1 VTARGARGRRRI
13 VRTAAALLAAAVP
26 AGAQGPAPA
35 PAAPAYTADTFGGLT
50 ARAIG
55 PATMSGRIAAIEA
68 VPGSPL
74 AIWVGSASG
83 GVWKSVDGGTTFKP
97 VFDRHTQ
104 SIGALAID
112 PADPKT
118 VWVGTGESCARN
130 SVSIGD
136 GVYRT
141 TDGGDGWTHLGLAAS
156 ERIAAIRIDPERRDT
171 VYVCATGPLWGPG
184 EERGVFRTTD
194 AGKSWKKVLY
204 VDETTGCSDLAIDP
218 QEPSILYAGMWS
230 FRREPDFFR
239 SGGPGSALYKSTDG
253 GETWRRLERGLPAG
267 EKGRIAVAVAPSR
280 PNRVYALVE
289 AKETALYRSDDLGES
304 FEKVN
309 SSFNVQVRP
318 FYFSHLAVDP
328 TDHDRVY
335 KPGLVLTVS
344 TDGGRSFTSPF
355 TGGFGGAVHSDHHAL
370 WIDPTAPQRL
380 LLGTDGGLY
389 LSNNRGGAWQFAR
402 NLPLSQLY
410 HVAVDG
416 QDPYRIYGG
425 LQDNSSWVA
434 PSESWGGIEN
444 EDWTSLSGG
453 DGFWTFADPDDP
465 RFVYTEIQGGRAT
478 RVDLAT
484 GESKDIQPQPGAGE
498 RPLRFNWNTPFVTSP
513 GDPSTLYLGA
523 QYLFRSRDRGD
534 SWERISPDL
543 TSDDPK
549 RQRQK
554 QSGGL
559 SIDNST
565 AENNATIYTI
575 SESPRDPRVIWAGTD
590 DGFVQLTRDGGAT
603 WTDVA
608 PAIAGF
614 PAGGWVARVV
624 ASRHD
629 AATAYVAVDD
639 HRRGDFAP
647 YLWRT
652 RDYGATWESL
662 VAPEIEGWVWVVAE
676 DTERED
682 LLFLGTEWGLWI
694 SIDGGRRWA
703 RFEGGLPKRVAV
715 HDLAIQ
721 PREGDLVI
729 GTHGRG
735 VYVLDDLEPLRALTA
750 ATLAEDVAFLPSR
763 PAELK
768 LRAAIG
774 SWFSGNDE
782 FVGPNPPE
790 EASIVYYLRKRHLIG
805 DFKVEIR
812 DAAGELVATLPA
824 SKRVGLNRVAW
835 PTRIKPPKVPP
846 ASSILFGS
854 FEGPRLPEGEY
865 RVTLVKGAATYEG
878 SVRLVADPRNPHPAE
893 DRAAKQTTERRI
905 YDDLE
910 RLAWIGDSLVA
921 LRDAAR
927 ERGKRAGAGL
937 ARRLAA
943 LADEAEALRT
953 SFVATGDGYISGDE
967 KLREHLG
974 TLYGNVLG
982 YEGRPSRS
990 QLDRLAA
997 LEVELGAVEQRFG
1010 VLAGARLAAANAELG
1025 RSRLDAIEL
1034 ADFAA
1039 WKAKD
1044 AAPGAPGAAA
1054 GPKQVGRLLAAFPEL
1069 PALPARLLLAF

>member
-1 VTARGARGRRRI
+1 MSGRGGARRGR
-13 VRTAAALLAAAVP
+13 ALLAAVVAVAAAAGP
-26 AGAQGPAPA
+26 GGAQT
-35 PAAPAYTADTFGGLT
+35 AAPSPYSADTFGGLS

-68 VPGSPL
+68 VSGDPL
-74 AIWVGSASG
+74 TIWVGSASG
-83 GVWKSVDGGTTFKP
+83 GVWKSIDGGTTFKP
-97 VFDRHTQ
+97 VFDKHTQ
-104 SIGALAID
+104 SIGALAVD
-112 PADPKT
+112 RSDPKT
-118 VWVGTGESCARN
+118 VWVGTGESCVRN

-141 TDGGDGWTHLGLAAS
+141 TDGGDNWTHLGLPAS
-156 ERIAAIRIDPERRDT
+156 ERIAAIRLDPERRDT
-171 VYVCATGPLWGPG
+171 AFVCATGPLWGPG
-184 EERGVFRTTD
+184 AERGVFKTTD
-194 AGKSWKKVLY
+194 AGKTWQKVLY
-204 VDETTGCSDLAIDP
+204 VDDTTGCSDLAIDP

-239 SGGPGSALYKSTDG
+239 SGGSGSALYKSTDG
-253 GETWRRLERGLPAG
+253 GATWRQLDKGLPAG
-267 EKGRIAVAVAPSR
+267 EKGRIAVVVAPSR
-280 PNRVYALVE
+280 PNRIYALVE
-289 AKETALYRSDDLGES
+289 AKKTALYRSDDLGES
-304 FEKVN
+304 FTEVN
-309 SSFNVQVRP
+309 SSFNVEVRP

-344 TDGGRSFTSPF
+344 TDGGKSFTSPF

-370 WIDPTAPQRL
+370 WIDPTAPHRL

-389 LSNNRGGAWQFAR
+389 SSNNRGGAWQFAR
-402 NLPLSQLY
+402 NLPLSQFY

-416 QDPYRIYGG
+416 EDPYRIYGG

-444 EDWTSLSGG
+444 KDWTSLSGG
-453 DGFWTFADPDDP
+453 DGFWTFADPNDP
-465 RFVYTEIQGGRAT
+465 RYVYTEIQGGRAT

-498 RPLRFNWNTPFVTSP
+498 RTLRFNWNTPFVTSP
-513 GDPSTLYLGA
+513 SDPGSIYLGA
-523 QYLFRSRDRGD
+523 QFLFRSRDRGD

-543 TSDDPK
+543 TTDDPR

-575 SESPRDPRVIWAGTD
+575 SESPKDPGVIWVGTD
-590 DGFVQLTRDGGAT
+590 DGLVQLTRDGGAT
-603 WTDVA
+603 WTDVTARIAGA
-608 PAIAGF
+608 PAGA
-614 PAGGWVARVV
+614 WVSRVV
-624 ASRHD
+624 ASRFD
-629 AATAYVAVDD
+629 AATAYVAIDD

-652 RDYGATWESL
+652 RDFGATWESL
-662 VAPEIEGWVWVVAE
+662 VTPGIEGWVWVVAE
-676 DTERED
+676 DVERAD

-694 SIDGGRRWA
+694 SIDGGAHWA
-703 RFEGGLPKRVAV
+703 RFEGGVPKRVAV

-735 VYVLDDLEPLRALTA
+735 VFVLDDLTPLRALTTS
-750 ATLAEDVAFLPSR
+750 TLDQDVAFLPSR

-768 LRAAIG
+768 LRASIG

-790 EASIVYYLRKRHLIG
+790 EASIVYFLRKRHLIG
-805 DFKVEIR
+805 DFKIEIR

-824 SKRVGLNRVAW
+824 SKRVGVNRVPW

-846 ASSILFGS
+846 ASSLLFGG
-854 FEGPRLPEGEY
+854 FEGPRLPEGDY
-865 RVTLVKGAATYEG
+865 RVTLIKGQATYEG
-878 SVRLVADPRNPHPAE
+878 AVRLVADPRNPHPAE
-893 DRAAKQTTERRI
+893 DRAAKQSTERRV

-927 ERGKRAGAGL
+927 SRAATAGSGL
-937 ARRLAA
+937 RRKLEA

-990 QLDRLAA
+990 QLDRLAV
-997 LEVELGAVEQRFG
+997 LEAELGAIEQRFG
-1010 VLAGARLAAANAELG
+1010 EIAGGRLAAVNLELD
-1025 RSRLDAIEL
+1025 RARLEAIEL
-1034 ADFAA
+1034 PDFAA
-1039 WKAKD
+1039 WKARD
-1044 AAPGAPGAAA
+1044 AVGGAAPGALA
-1054 GPKQVGRLLAAFPEL
+1054 PKQVRRLLAAFPGL
-1069 PALPARLLLAF
+1069 AQLPARLLAAF